1 VVLTADS
8 VYADE
13 SGRKEAMNMS
23 RSRLVALLAI
33 LLLAALPA
41 LAKVN
46 FSGDWKLNVSKS
58 DFGQMPA
65 PSSMTQ
71 KVTHEDPKLKVAV
84 KSSSE
89 RGDFEYEMNYTTDGQ
104 ESTNEIRGNPM
115 KSIVKWDGDVLVIES
130 KGRFGD
136 NEFTMRSRW
145 TLSADGKTLTIENHF
160 SSAMGEG
167 DQKQVLE
174 KQ

>member
-1 VVLTADS
+1 MPYRRFFAIF
-8 VYADE
+8 
-13 SGRKEAMNMS
+13 
-23 RSRLVALLAI
+23 AI
-33 LLLAALPA
+33 LMLAAVPV
-41 LAKVN
+41 LAKAN

-58 DFGQMPA
+58 EFGQMPA

-89 RGDFEYEMNYTTDGQ
+89 RGDFEYEMSYTTDGK
-104 ESTNEIRGNPM
+104 ECTNEIRGNPM
-115 KSIVKWDGDVLVIES
+115 KSTVKWDGDVLVIEG

-136 NEFTMRSRW
+136 TEFTMRGKW
-145 TLSADGKTLTIENHF
+145 TLSADGKTLTMETHY
-160 SSAMGEG
+160 SSSMGEL